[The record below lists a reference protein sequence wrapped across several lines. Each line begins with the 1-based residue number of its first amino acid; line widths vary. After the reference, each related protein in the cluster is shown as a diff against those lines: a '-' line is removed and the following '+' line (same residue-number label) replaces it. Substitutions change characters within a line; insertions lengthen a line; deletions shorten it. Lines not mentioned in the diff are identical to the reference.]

1 MFTHFVAII
10 YYSFALDI
18 WYGFSRVRMFIKI
31 CDATRMV

>member
-1 MFTHFVAII
+1 MFAHFVAII

-18 WYGFSRVRMFIKI
+18 CTVFLVRMFIKI